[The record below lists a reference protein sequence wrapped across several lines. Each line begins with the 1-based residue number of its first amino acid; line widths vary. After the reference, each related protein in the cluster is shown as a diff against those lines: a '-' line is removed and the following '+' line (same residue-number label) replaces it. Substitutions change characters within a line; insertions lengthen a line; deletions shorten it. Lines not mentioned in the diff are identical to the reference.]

1 MSWGAI
7 QVWVVGGLESS
18 FRTSPPLLLNLDLD
32 SLWCNLHFFSA
43 VENLGRGSVSTLR
56 CLALHIWT
64 HHSLEQTWI
73 GSKCARWQQWGMTWE
88 EADGDWELFK
98 KKNKNLNGCAR
109 HPSSSQRP
117 NRMSIKIGYSL
128 RNLTWRSILSVPFKN
143 VLPPLR
149 NCRISANSSLMT
161 FDCFSK
167 AGLFFERYW
176 NVVITSLGQGS
187 FSSMLDK
194 RNLTLIRMFSCLYKI
209 LHRLTSRQP
218 FLSQG
223 LNNIWQNYETAWNWR
238 SLNAPKQLHENL

>member
-18 FRTSPPLLLNLDLD
+18 FHTSPPLLLNLDLD

-43 VENLGRGSVSTLR
+43 VENFGRGSVSTLR
-56 CLALHIWT
+56 SLALHIWI
-64 HHSLEQTWI
+64 HHSLEQTWT

-149 NCRISANSSLMT
+149 NCRISANSSSLTIWVSPRVLLLVDKLSMSNRT
-161 FDCFSK
+161 PLLGFWLVLIKETSSQKSCIPVSTCWLFSFPPF
-167 AGLFFERYW
+167 AA
-176 NVVITSLGQGS
+176 
-187 FSSMLDK
+187 
-194 RNLTLIRMFSCLYKI
+194 KI
-209 LHRLTSRQP
+209 
-218 FLSQG
+218 SQV
-223 LNNIWQNYETAWNWR
+223 
-238 SLNAPKQLHENL
+238 